1 MKMPTNSYLIQCS
14 KDTCDMSYRVLLA
27 GATGETGR
35 LVLDNLLK
43 DERVSKVH
51 RAHYCVLKIRVRL
64 DTKE

>member
-1 MKMPTNSYLIQCS
+1 MKMPTNSSLIQCS

-51 RAHYCVLKIRVRL
+51 G
-64 DTKE
+64 T